1 MRIPDPVKAGP
12 AIFLWLLAGVFLF
25 SQVVRGQSTCAR
37 EVAEI
42 EAYSKKVDRLIE
54 TSHNSSR
61 RVFVTTSRDVE
72 NDSVGWREFKAGA
85 ADAGDAV
92 NDNAWVWSGE
102 GKIVRVK
109 FTFQSES
116 HDMVQFAMYYYRE
129 DGTLARI
136 SAQLNLSRGQTTIIR
151 DQFYDRKGVLIRGS
165 AKSCSLKGGREQ
177 KADKHFIPAP
187 LPVYLTIDGLP
198 FSGALAKE

>member
-1 MRIPDPVKAGP
+1 MRIPDPIKGGP
-12 AIFLWLLAGVFLF
+12 TIFLWLLAAVFLPP
-25 SQVVRGQSTCAR
+25 QAVRGQSTCAR

-54 TSHNSSR
+54 TSHNDSR
-61 RVFVTTSRDVE
+61 RVFVGTSRDVE
-72 NDSVGWREFKAGA
+72 HDSVGWREFKADA
-85 ADAGDAV
+85 ADTGGSA
-92 NDNAWVWSGE
+92 NDNAWVWSSE

-109 FTFQSES
+109 FTFQSEWR
-116 HDMVQFAMYYYRE
+116 DRVQFAMYYYRE

-136 SAQLNLSRGQTTIIR
+136 SAQLNLSREQTTIIR

-165 AKSCSLKGGREQ
+165 AKSCRLMGGREQ
-177 KADKHFIPAP
+177 KAEKHFSPEP
-187 LPVYLTIDGLP
+187 LPVYLTTDGLP